1 MLRLVAF
8 LTVAAFMW
16 APATANPSFDCA
28 KAKTAA
34 EKTVCQVPDLQ
45 WSDRQLARFYT
56 MAIKDSGYSRAGV
69 VQSQR
74 AFLARR
80 DACGTDI
87 ECLDNAY
94 KTQFNALSNFVKVG
108 VPFGVYKPQGMGG
121 EMWIV
126 RFGYDAAFKILTVG
140 GGGHTCTFETDSAE
154 LGGKGVI
161 RYFDVGPPDSCGM
174 TIAPDGDDVMVVQT
188 RYCSDYCGM
197 RAVLDGRYSR
207 VP

>member
-1 MLRLVAF
+1 MRKLLTIAALTLLAF
-8 LTVAAFMW
+8 
-16 APATANPSFDCA
+16 APANANPSFDCA
-28 KAKTAA
+28 KAKSAA
-34 EKTVCQVPDLQ
+34 EKTVCEVPDLQ
-45 WSDRQLARFYT
+45 WSDRQLARFYK

-94 KTQFNALSNFVKVG
+94 KMQFKALSNFVRVG
-108 VPFGVYKPQGMGG
+108 VPFGVYKPEGMGG

-140 GGGHTCTFETDSAE
+140 GGGHTCTFDTDSAPQ
-154 LGGKGVI
+154 GGKGVI
-161 RYFDVGPPDSCGM
+161 RYAENGANACRITVL
-174 TIAPDGDDVMVVQT
+174 PDGDDMVVQT
-188 RYCSDYCGM
+188 KNCNDYCGM
-197 RAVLDGRYSR
+197 RAVLDARYHR
-207 VP
+207 IP

>member
-1 MLRLVAF
+1 MRKLFTMAALALLAF
-8 LTVAAFMW
+8 
-16 APATANPSFDCA
+16 APASANPSFDCS

-34 EKTVCQVPDLQ
+34 EKTVCEVPDLQ
-45 WSDRQLARFYT
+45 WSDRQLARFYK
-56 MAIKDSGYSRAGV
+56 MALKDSGYSRAGV

-94 KTQFNALSNFVKVG
+94 KMQFKALSNFVRVG
-108 VPFGVYKPQGMGG
+108 VPFGVYKPEGMGG

-140 GGGHTCTFETDSAE
+140 GGGHTCTFETDSAPQ
-154 LGGKGVI
+154 GGKGVI
-161 RYFDVGPPDSCGM
+161 RYTENGANACRI
-174 TIAPDGDDVMVVQT
+174 TIAPDGDDMVVQT
-188 RYCSDYCGM
+188 KNCSDYCGM